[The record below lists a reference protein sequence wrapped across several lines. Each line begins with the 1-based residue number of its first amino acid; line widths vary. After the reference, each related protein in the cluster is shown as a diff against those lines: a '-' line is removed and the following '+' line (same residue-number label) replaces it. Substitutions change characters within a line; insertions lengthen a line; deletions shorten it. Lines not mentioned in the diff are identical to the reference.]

1 METPTQV
8 NGIITHLM
16 DMANIIIP
24 LQNPSIVENGRKV
37 FKMVM
42 DYTKV
47 QISHT
52 MENGKRDGWMVM
64 AYCILKTRTNMKGQ
78 YMKI

>member
-52 MENGKRDGWMVM
+52 MENGKRDGW
-64 AYCILKTRTNMKGQ
+64 
-78 YMKI
+78 